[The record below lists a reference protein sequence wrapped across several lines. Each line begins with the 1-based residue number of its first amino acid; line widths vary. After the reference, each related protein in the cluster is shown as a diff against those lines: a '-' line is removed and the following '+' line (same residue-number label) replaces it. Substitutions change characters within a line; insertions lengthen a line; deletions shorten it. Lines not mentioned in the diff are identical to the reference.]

1 MTETTTQ
8 PVAVETAT
16 TEPVPEAPTAEMPAP
31 TAPEAAPQ
39 VAHTPGGLPV
49 LPLALTGANTM
60 AGLLS
65 AAALAGGPVAAA
77 VAATGVSAVG
87 VAAAQRLKTTSSRA
101 GRSHAS
107 RQNAT
112 GAAGGG
118 RRGSRV
124 PTQHH
129 SSSPSPSKTGTG
141 RKRGTGPTRTR
152 SSGSAS
158 APRATGS
165 TRHRSTMSAAPLK
178 GGTSRGPG
186 GTLAARGPQPGPLT
200 APRRTG
206 TDRPTNRMRQ
216 VRELRA
222 QQHNAAPTRV
232 QQRAQTTAARRQLA
246 DTRRAATADRRLTK
260 SAGQHRA
267 GGALHRARAGL
278 GGWRDAAVGKVRS
291 ARDRRTEA
299 ALDRHRRSAEA
310 RRLVALK
317 APARRAA
324 RAALWR
330 SAARMHARRLLAALV
345 AAPVGLLGM
354 LTTPLGR
361 KLGWAWLQYPGRR
374 LYRRLAAAARGRRN
388 GRDAAIRDRLKAAEA
403 AIDAEDSTT
412 PDVVGDRAERPA
424 GRVPNNGPAST
435 AYEGVHVSGFRFEEA
450 AAEME
455 AAAQNY
461 EPEGCMEILAMVES
475 LPAALTSIA
484 NVMKILA
491 ERADAEFPL
500 EKEIAASFSD
510 IYTSLMVSVGTAEE
524 MGPLFRMVHAQDIA
538 RHETPRNGHEAEK
551 GWNV

>member
-16 TEPVPEAPTAEMPAP
+16 TEPITEAPTAETPAP
-31 TAPEAAPQ
+31 TAPEAAAQ

-87 VAAAQRLKTTSSRA
+87 FAAAQRLKTTSSRA

-112 GAAGGG
+112 GATGGG

-141 RKRGTGPTRTR
+141 ATRGTGPTRTH

-158 APRATGS
+158 GPRATGS
-165 TRHRSTMSAAPLK
+165 TRHRSTMSAAPLQ
-178 GGTSRGPG
+178 GGTARGPG
-186 GTLAARGPQPGPLT
+186 GTLAARRPQPGPMT

-222 QQHNAAPTRV
+222 QQHNAAPTRA

-246 DTRRAATADRRLTK
+246 DTRRSAAADRRLTK
-260 SAGQHRA
+260 SAGQ
-267 GGALHRARAGL
+267 HRARAGL

-310 RRLVALK
+310 RRLVTLK

-361 KLGWAWLQYPGRR
+361 KFGWTWLRYPGRR
-374 LYRRLAAAARGRRN
+374 LYRRLAAVARQRRN
-388 GRDAAIRDRLKAAEA
+388 GRDAVIRDRLKAAEA

>member
-16 TEPVPEAPTAEMPAP
+16 TEPIPEAPTAETPAP
-31 TAPEAAPQ
+31 TAPEAAQ

-65 AAALAGGPVAAA
+65 AAMLAGGPVAAT

-87 VAAAQRLKTTSSRA
+87 FAAAQRLKAKSSRV
-101 GRSHAS
+101 GRSRTSPQAEPGVTS
-107 RQNAT
+107 
-112 GAAGGG
+112 GG
-118 RRGSRV
+118 RRGRV
-124 PTQHH
+124 PAQHH
-129 SSSPSPSKTGTG
+129 GPALSTSKTGTG
-141 RKRGTGPTRTR
+141 RTRGNGPTSMRGTGSASGLRTTR
-152 SSGSAS
+152 SAGRRSAS
-158 APRATGS
+158 PAARLKDRAS
-165 TRHRSTMSAAPLK
+165 S
-178 GGTSRGPG
+178 GPG

-222 QQHNAAPTRV
+222 QQHNAAPTRA

-246 DTRRAATADRRLTK
+246 DTRRAATADRRLTR
-260 SAGQHRA
+260 SAGQ
-267 GGALHRARAGL
+267 HRARAGL
-278 GGWRDAAVGKVRS
+278 GGSRDAAVGKVRA

-361 KLGWAWLQYPGRR
+361 RLGWAWLQYPGRR
-374 LYRRLAAAARGRRN
+374 LYRRLAAVARQRRN

-424 GRVPNNGPAST
+424 GRVPNNNPTSS